1 MSVALLI
8 LSAQS
13 ECHCPHVDDF
23 TTYEIKLPVDCEW
36 LDICYGDG
44 LWILVPKTGTTGFMS
59 QTGTIWT
66 EINIPEDCSCIRW
79 SNGHFLLGTNS
90 GQMHFGVVIKFSTYK
105 TVYWSPAITVQP
117 NERITSIIN
126 GFGSHMMSTT
136 SLDFDSGT
144 TLQSQDS
151 STWHALW
158 KNPTEI
164 YSYNWMDIKFFK
176 QKYILSSLN
185 GTLAY
190 TKSNVNN
197 TVSIV
202 LNTDDYSSMQPS
214 QILINDLATEA
225 LCMGNSYD
233 VLVSSDGVNWDY
245 GPQIP
250 IDDAIVAH
258 GDGCYLAMSKNTSG
272 TDIFYIHDIWND
284 YNWSSATTTCVSHG
298 IAGIAYGQDKFI
310 AVPHSGD
317 HVIVI
322 PRQMLV

>member
-1 MSVALLI
+1 MSVTLLI

-13 ECHCPHVDDF
+13 ECVCPHVDDYA
-23 TTYEIKLPVDCEW
+23 TYNIKLPVNSEW

-44 LWILVPKTGTTGFMS
+44 LWVLVPTTGKVGLMS
-59 QTGTIWT
+59 SNGTYWS
-66 EINIPEDCSCIRW
+66 EIVVPDNCCSIRW
-79 SNGHFLLGTNS
+79 SNGQFLVGTTT
-90 GQMHFGVVIKFSTYK
+90 GHMHFGLVLRFSSGK
-105 TVYWSPAITVQP
+105 TVYWSPAITIQQ
-117 NERITSIIN
+117 NERITSVIN
-126 GFGSHMMSTT
+126 GFGSHMMATT
-136 SLDFDSGT
+136 SLDSDSGT

-158 KNPTEI
+158 KNLTEI
-164 YSYNWMDIKFFK
+164 YSYNWTDIKFFK

-202 LNTDDYSSMQPS
+202 LNVNDYSSMQPS

-233 VLVSSDGVNWDY
+233 VLVSSDGVKWNY

-250 IDDAIVAH
+250 IEDAIVAH
-258 GDGCYLAMSKNTSG
+258 GDGCYLAMSRNTIGS
-272 TDIFYIHDIWND
+272 DIFYIHDIWND
-284 YNWSSATTTCVSHG
+284 YNWSSAVTTCVSHG

-317 HVIVI
+317 SVTVI